1 MKNSTMN
8 PSFEAYLSVIERI
21 CGEIAEQ
28 EKAYFLSCFK
38 VVSLPAKHFFI
49 QANTIQKEIGFVAS
63 GLIRVFYVDD
73 SGNEITI
80 RFSDEGD
87 FAIDYPAFVAQQ
99 HSKYYFQ
106 CLEPTT
112 LVTLNYEQ
120 VQNGY
125 QQYHGLERFG
135 RLIAEQIL
143 KMQQSRIESF
153 LFETAEERYL
163 KFIKNSPT
171 LFNRVSLSMLSSYL
185 GIERPSLSRIRK
197 KISNQ

>member
-1 MKNSTMN
+1 MENDKIK
-8 PSFEAYLSVIERI
+8 PEFQAFLSVIEKLFGGI
-21 CGEIAEQ
+21 SEQ

-38 VVSLPAKHFFI
+38 LVHLPAKHFFI
-49 QANTIQKEIGFVAS
+49 QANTVQKDIGFVVS
-63 GLIRVFYVDD
+63 GLIRVFYVNN

-80 RFSDEGD
+80 RFADEGD
-87 FAIDYPAFVAQQ
+87 FATDYPAFVAQQ
-99 HSKYYFQ
+99 NCKYYFQ

-112 LVTLNYEQ
+112 LVTMNYEQ

-125 QQYHGLERFG
+125 KKYHGIERFG
-135 RLIAEQIL
+135 RLIAEQVL

-153 LFETAEERYL
+153 LFETAEQRYL

-197 KISNQ
+197 KISLQ

>member
-1 MKNSTMN
+1 METNDIPPEYTLNIETAENLCGPISK
-8 PSFEAYLSVIERI
+8 EEQDYL
-21 CGEIAEQ
+21 
-28 EKAYFLSCFK
+28 LSCFTMIK
-38 VVSLPAKHFFI
+38 LPAKHFFI
-49 QANTIQKEIGFVAS
+49 QANTVQKELGFIAS

-73 SGNEITI
+73 AGNEITI

-87 FAIDYPAFVAQQ
+87 YATDYPAFVAQQ
-99 HSKYYFQ
+99 NCRYYFQ

-112 LVTLNYEQ
+112 LVTMSYEQ
-120 VQNGY
+120 IQTGY
-125 QQYHGLERFG
+125 EKYHGMERFG

-153 LFETAEERYL
+153 LFETAEQRYL
-163 KFIKNSPT
+163 KFVKNSPT

-197 KISNQ
+197 KISKQ

>member
-1 MKNSTMN
+1 MENDKIKLE
-8 PSFEAYLSVIERI
+8 FQAYLSVIERI
-21 CGEIAEQ
+21 CGGISEQ
-28 EKAYFLSCFK
+28 EKAYFLSCFQL
-38 VVSLPAKHFFI
+38 VQLPAKHFFI
-49 QANTIQKEIGFVAS
+49 QANTVQKDIGFVVN
-63 GLIRVFYVDD
+63 GLIRAFYVDD

-80 RFSDEGD
+80 RFADEND
-87 FAIDYPAFVAQQ
+87 FVTDYPAFVAEQNC
-99 HSKYYFQ
+99 KYYFQ

-112 LVTLNYEQ
+112 LVTMNYEQ

-125 QQYHGLERFG
+125 KKYHGIERFG
-135 RLIAEQIL
+135 RLIAEQVL

-153 LFETAEERYL
+153 LFETAEQRYL

-197 KISNQ
+197 KISLQ